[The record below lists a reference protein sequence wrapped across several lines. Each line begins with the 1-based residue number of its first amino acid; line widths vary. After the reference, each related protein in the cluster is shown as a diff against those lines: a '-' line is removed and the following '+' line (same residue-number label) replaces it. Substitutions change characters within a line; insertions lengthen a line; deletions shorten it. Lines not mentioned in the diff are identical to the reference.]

1 MKLESL
7 WYSNKIN
14 VVSLALMPLAWVYCL
29 VVKIRQQA
37 YKREWITSK
46 KFPVPIIVVGNITV
60 GGTGKTPIVI
70 WLAKYLKKQGINPGI
85 ISRGYGGTTKSWP
98 QAVYPDS
105 DPQLVGDEPVLIAR
119 HSGCPVAVAPKRSLA
134 VEYLLDKY
142 DCDLI
147 ISDDGLQHYALKRD
161 IEIAVVDAKRRY
173 GNERCLP
180 AGPLREPLYRLK
192 TVDCIINK
200 GIELEYEIQALRRV
214 TDDQIV
220 NPLTALANQ
229 KVHAIAAI
237 GNPTGFFQLLRQ
249 YGLKLDCH
257 EFRDHHI
264 YTENDI
270 LFDDDLPVI
279 MTEKDAVKCKKFAK
293 PQHWYLPI
301 TAKLPQSF
309 KTKMNK
315 KLLDI
320 LVCPVT
326 KGPLIYD
333 KNAKELL
340 SKSSRLAYPIEN
352 DIPVMLPDK
361 ARKLNLEEVEKLS
374 AS

>member
-1 MKLESL
+1 MNLESL
-7 WYSNKIN
+7 WYNKKNIL
-14 VVSLALMPLAWVYCL
+14 SLALTPLAGLFCL
-29 VVKIRQQA
+29 VVKIRQYA
-37 YKREWITSK
+37 YKRGWISSK
-46 KFPVPIIVVGNITV
+46 RFPVPIIVVGNITV
-60 GGTGKTPIVI
+60 GGTGKTPLVI
-70 WLAKYLKKQGINPGI
+70 WLAKYLKKQGIKPGI
-85 ISRGYGGTTKSWP
+85 ISRGYGGKAKSSP
-98 QAVYPDS
+98 QAVFPDS

-134 VEYLLDKY
+134 VEYLLNQY
-142 DCDLI
+142 NCNLI
-147 ISDDGLQHYALKRD
+147 ISDDGLQHYALQRD

-180 AGPLREPLYRLK
+180 AGPLREPLSRLK
-192 TVDCIINK
+192 TVDCIISN
-200 GIELEYEIQALRRV
+200 GTELQYEIQALRRV

-229 KVHAIAAI
+229 KVHVVAAI
-237 GNPTGFFQLLRQ
+237 GNPSKFFQLLRQ
-249 YGLKLDCH
+249 YGLILDCH

-279 MTEKDAVKCKKFAK
+279 MTEKDAVKCKKIANE
-293 PQHWYLPI
+293 QHWYLPI
-301 TAKLPQSF
+301 TAKLAQSF

-315 KLLDI
+315 KLFEI

-340 SKSSRLAYPIEN
+340 CKSSRLAYPIQN
-352 DIPVMLPDK
+352 DFPVMLPEK
-361 ARKLNLEEVEKLS
+361 ARKLSLEEIERI
-374 AS
+374 